1 MPRREKP
8 ASSPELV
15 QAIGVQLTC
24 LTTLLGDAVERLTE
38 AQGYLESGELNACIG
53 TIIDLDARLADASAL
68 QRGIL
73 VLHRQR

>member
-8 ASSPELV
+8 TCSPELV

-38 AQGYLESGELNACIG
+38 AQGYLDTGELNASIG
-53 TIIDLDARLADASAL
+53 TILDLEERLADAGAL
-68 QRGIL
+68 HRGIL
-73 VLHRQR
+73 VLHRHR